1 MNSVVIQLT
10 DGYYTAFND
19 VVNHQHPLPTL
30 ANPESKVPTLKR
42 HANEFQTTCSYSTM
56 LKLATLE
63 DVIRDTIHSREEI
76 KSNIER
82 LLCLP
87 NTTAYTHHISES
99 KQSLTHLQSALQ
111 SERKRLQLGNI
122 PQHLPFTD
130 SSSQKGSI
138 LTN

>member
-82 LLCLP
+82 LLSLP
-87 NTTAYTHHISES
+87 NSTTYTRQISES
-99 KQSLTHLQSALQ
+99 KQSLTHLQSTLQ
-111 SERKRLQLGNI
+111 SERKRLQLGNT
-122 PQHLPFTD
+122 PPKFSLFTD
-130 SSSQKGSI
+130 SS
-138 LTN
+138 T